1 MLAPPKYS
9 FRDVERSAVLEERV
23 RELVQRLQRCH
34 ERIDHCHLTV
44 ARRRALYGGVAT
56 PGATAPGDSQPF
68 EVQIDLSVPGA
79 EIHAH
84 SASGRISDPADV
96 FIALNAAF
104 DDARRQLQE
113 LQRERTGI
121 SRSA

>member
-9 FRDVERSAVLEERV
+9 FRDVERSAVLDERV

-34 ERIDHCHLTV
+34 RRIDQCHLTV
-44 ARRRALYGGVAT
+44 ARGREIF
-56 PGATAPGDSQPF
+56 GASAPGGPPPY
-68 EVQIDLSVPGA
+68 EVRIDLSVPGA

-84 SASGRISDPADV
+84 SASGWTTEARDV
-96 FIALNAAF
+96 FVALNAAF

-113 LQRERTGI
+113 LQRER
-121 SRSA
+121 S